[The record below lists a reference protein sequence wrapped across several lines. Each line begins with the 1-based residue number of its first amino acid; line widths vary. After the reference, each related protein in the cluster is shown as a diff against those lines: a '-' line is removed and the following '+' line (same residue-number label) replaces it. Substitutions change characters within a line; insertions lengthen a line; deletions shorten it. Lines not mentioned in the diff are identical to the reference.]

1 MSDKPETTNV
11 RFPPAA
17 RHTRQRYVAFAV
29 LLVGVATSASL
40 FLALRSHEWDRVR
53 RDFEQASRER
63 VAVLRRTLDLD
74 FLGMKSVQAFYAA
87 SDGVD
92 REEFNTFVAP
102 MIEDHLGIRALQ
114 WAPRVPDSERSKYES
129 TAAGDGYPDSEI
141 TEYDRGGSLVRA
153 SRREEYFPIRFVEPI
168 NGNVAPLGFDLAANP
183 ACLEAMRRAC
193 DTGQF
198 AATSKIMLPR
208 ELGGQ
213 VGVRLFLPVY
223 QKNVA
228 LDTVADRRKNLEGF
242 IVGVLRL
249 KGIVDQSAT
258 ALTPMGTDTSLFDI
272 SDTGR
277 EHLLYYHPSRLYA
290 GDTALNHGET
300 APPQFGLI
308 SAKPLDVGGRR
319 WTVVSTVRPQFVSAR
334 MTWYPW
340 GAAAAGLLMTGLLAA
355 YLAEMA
361 SKVILE
367 RKAAEA
373 VARESAKLRA
383 MISGMEEG
391 VVFADANNVII
402 EINEYLCRFVGKPRE
417 EIIGKRIEDFH
428 HGKVLDRIL
437 LQIGRFRDTIGSSPF
452 VLQRPVGGT
461 EVILRM
467 QPIYRGAKYDGVL
480 LNVIDVSELIEA
492 RRQAEVANQTKSRFL
507 ASMSHEI
514 RTPMTSILG
523 YTDLMMD
530 PASNQSSRNNY
541 LAVIRRNG
549 EHLLELINDI
559 LDLSKIEAGKFTLD
573 LRQCS
578 LVSLLADVAG
588 VVRPRAEQQGISLSV
603 EYETELPETIVTD
616 AARLRQALVNLAG
629 NAVKFTRQGSVRI
642 VTSLLPNWQGQ
653 PAVRVQV
660 IDTGIGIREEVL
672 PKLFEPFAQ
681 GDESVFQQFGGT
693 GLGLAI
699 SRHIANM
706 LGGELAATSVWGK
719 GSNFNLTVPTGDL
732 DGVHMLENPAEAE
745 HENAAHTENQSSKAL
760 EGLHVLLA
768 EDGYDNRELIRT
780 VLCAAGATV
789 ETVENGQDAVE
800 KAEAG
805 AFDVILMDMNMPVM
819 DGYEATR
826 ALRERGYER
835 PILAL
840 TANAMSSDET
850 QCLAAGCN
858 QHLTK
863 PIDRVRLIRT
873 IADCT
878 GRKTPEPKEP
888 VTSGQP
894 KKHDDEPL
902 VSLYADDPDVA
913 GILGN
918 FIDGLSGQ
926 LTEMRHAFSDDR
938 HEDLK
943 RYAHRLKGAGGSY
956 GYPTLTDAG
965 KKLED
970 AAAAHDREAADLAI
984 EKVAGLCRAIKEGQQ
999 TTIIS
1004 AGSDSQ

>member
-11 RFPPAA
+11 RFPRAA
-17 RHTRQRYVAFAV
+17 CRTRQHFDVLVV
-29 LLVGVATSASL
+29 LLVGVAVSAIL
-40 FLALRSHEWDRVR
+40 FFALRSQEWDRIR
-53 RDFEQASRER
+53 RDFQRASQER
-63 VAVLRRTLDLD
+63 GAILQRTLDLD
-74 FLGMKSVQAFYAA
+74 FLGMRSVQAFYAA

-92 REEFNTFVAP
+92 REEFSTFVAP
-102 MIEDHLGIRALQ
+102 MIENHLGIRALQ
-114 WAPRVPDSERSKYES
+114 WAPRVPDSERSKHES
-129 TAAGDGYPDSEI
+129 TAIDDGYPDSEI
-141 TEYDRGGSLVRA
+141 TEYDREGSLVYA
-153 SRREEYFPIRFVEPI
+153 SRREEYFPIHFVEPI

-183 ACLEAMRRAC
+183 ACLEAMHRAC

-198 AATSKIMLPR
+198 AATSKILLPR

-223 QKNVA
+223 RKNVA
-228 LDTVADRRKNLEGF
+228 LDTVADRRENLKGF

-258 ALTPMGTDTSLFDI
+258 ALTPMGTDTSLFDV

-277 EHLLYYHPSRLYA
+277 EQLLYHHPSRLYA
-290 GDTALNHGET
+290 GDAALNRGGT
-300 APPQFGLI
+300 APPQFGLVF
-308 SAKPLDVGGRR
+308 AEPFDVGGRR
-319 WTVVSTVRPQFVSAR
+319 WTVVSTTRPQFIAAR

-340 GAAAAGLLMTGLLAA
+340 GAAAAGLLITGLLVA

-361 SKVILE
+361 SKVVSE
-367 RKAAEA
+367 HKAAEV
-373 VARESAKLRA
+373 VAREGAKLRA
-383 MISGMEEG
+383 MLSGMEEG
-391 VVFADANNVII
+391 VVFADANNVIV

-417 EIIGKRIEDFH
+417 EIIGKRIEDIH
-428 HGKVLDRIL
+428 RGKVLDRIL
-437 LQIGRFRDTIGSSPF
+437 LQIDRFRDAVGSSPF
-452 VLQRPVGGT
+452 VLQRPLGGT
-461 EVILRM
+461 EVLMRM

-480 LNVIDVSELIEA
+480 LNIIDVSELIEA
-492 RRQAEVANQTKSRFL
+492 RRQAEVANQAKSRFL
-507 ASMSHEI
+507 ARMSHEI

-523 YTDLMMD
+523 YTDLLMA
-530 PASNQSSRNNY
+530 PATNASSRNNY
-541 LAVIRRNG
+541 LAVIHRNG

-578 LVSLLADVAG
+578 LVSLLADVAS
-588 VVRPRAEQQGISLSV
+588 VVRPRAKQRGISLSV

-616 AARLRQALVNLAG
+616 SARLRQALINLAG
-629 NAVKFTRQGSVRI
+629 NAVKFTQQGSVRI

-660 IDTGIGIREEVL
+660 IDTGIGIREAAL

-681 GDESVFQQFGGT
+681 GDESVFRQFGGT

-699 SRHIANM
+699 SRHIVNM

-719 GSNFNLTVPTGDL
+719 GSNFNLTVPTGNL
-732 DGVHMLENPAEAE
+732 DNVAMLQNPAEAE
-745 HENAAHTENQSSKAL
+745 QENAAHTENQSSKAL
-760 EGLHVLLA
+760 EGVHVLLA

-789 ETVENGQDAVE
+789 ETVENGQEAVE
-800 KAEAG
+800 KAEAEP
-805 AFDVILMDMNMPVM
+805 FDVILMDMNMPVM

-858 QHLTK
+858 RHLTK

-878 GRKTPEPKEP
+878 GREPTETEGPPAPK
-888 VTSGQP
+888 QP
-894 KKHDDEPL
+894 TIRDDEPL
-902 VSLYADDPDVA
+902 VSLFADDPDVA
-913 GILGN
+913 GIL
-918 FIDGLSGQ
+918 DGFVEGLADQ
-926 LTEMRHAFSDDR
+926 LTEMRHAFSDER
-938 HEDLK
+938 YTDLK

-965 KKLED
+965 KKLEV
-970 AAAAHDREAADLAI
+970 AAAAHDREAADRAL
-984 EKVAGLCRAIKEGQQ
+984 EEVAGLCRAIKEGHQ

-1004 AGSDSQ
+1004 AGRDSQ